1 MPFFGELFISE
12 VIKKPVFGPKG
23 EIIGRV
29 KDIVVVKG
37 DPLPKVSAIIIEKKK
52 QLFMLKWEQ
61 LNLFNKRIISTNLIE
76 DFLKPYHLSED
87 DMLAV
92 RDILHKQI
100 VDVYGAKVV
109 RAYDIKIESYDDDAV
124 FIAIDVGVRGII
136 RRLGLE
142 QISEALL
149 RLFKIRFPHHLISW
163 NYIQPL
169 IPKLKEIALTVA
181 KQTVSK
187 LHPADIAEIMSKV
200 SRDEGTNFFRELD
213 VETAADVFSELNLDI
228 QAEIITAMD
237 ASKAADMI
245 EEMPPDEAADIL
257 SNLPPQKAQEI
268 HRHIEK
274 EEAED
279 IQELLLHKG
288 DTAGGLMTN
297 EFIAYTPHITIQ
309 EALNK
314 FKEDGKEIEN
324 IYNIYIEDETE
335 RLIGVIS
342 LRELLIAKPEAR
354 LAELMETKIMKVLP
368 DEDVEAVAGMMSKY
382 DLVAI
387 PVVNVDG
394 HLLGIVTVDD
404 IMDVIEE
411 EATEDLYRVA
421 GTSEVRFGR
430 IEDARPVDIVKSR
443 LPWLFV
449 CLIGGMIASIV
460 IGGFEE
466 TLAAV
471 IVLAAFIPVIMGM
484 AGNAGL
490 QISTT
495 MVRGIALDSIHNYWR
510 YVAKELA
517 AGAMIA
523 TIAGG
528 SIALL
533 TTALKGMPMLG
544 LVVGISMFVA
554 ICTSVVIAIVTPT
567 IAEKMG
573 IDPAITAGPFVTVFN
588 DILGITIY
596 FVVANI
602 FMKYLI

>member
-12 VIKKPVFGPKG
+12 VIKKPVFDPKG

-29 KDIVVVKG
+29 KDIIVVKG
-37 DPLPKVSAIIIEKKK
+37 DPLPKVSAIIIEKKG

-61 LNLFNKRIISTNLIE
+61 LNLFNKRIISTNLDE

-87 DMLAV
+87 DLLAA
-92 RDILHKQI
+92 RDILRKQI
-100 VDVYGAKVV
+100 VDVHGAKVV
-109 RAYDIKIESYDDDAV
+109 KINDIKVESYDDDAV
-124 FIAIDVGVRGII
+124 FIAVDVGTRGII

-142 QISEALL
+142 QISETFFRLL
-149 RLFKIRFPHHLISW
+149 KVRFPHHLISW

-169 IPKLKEIALTVA
+169 MPKLKTIALTVPR
-181 KQTVSK
+181 QMVSK

-200 SRDEGTNFFRELD
+200 SRDEGTDLFRELD
-213 VETAADVFSELNLDI
+213 VETAADVFSELNPDM
-228 QAEIITAMD
+228 QAEIITTMD
-237 ASKAADMI
+237 AAMAADII
-245 EEMPPDEAADIL
+245 EEMPPDEAADVL
-257 SNLPPQKAQEI
+257 GDLPPQKAQEI
-268 HRHIEK
+268 HQHIEK

-297 EFIAYTPHITIQ
+297 EFIVYTPHITAQ

-314 FKEDGKEIEN
+314 FREDGKKIEIV
-324 IYNIYIEDETE
+324 YHIYIEDETK
-335 RLIGVIS
+335 RLIGVMS
-342 LRELLIAKPEAR
+342 LRELLLAKSGAT
-354 LAELMETKIMKVLP
+354 LAELMETKIVKVLP
-368 DEDVEAVAGMMSKY
+368 DEDVEAVADMMSKY
-382 DLVAI
+382 NLVAI

-394 HLLGIVTVDD
+394 HLLGIIAVDD
-404 IMDVIEE
+404 IIDVMER

-430 IEDARPVDIVKSR
+430 IEVANPIDIVKSR

-449 CLIGGMIASIV
+449 CLVGGMAASMV
-460 IGGFEE
+460 IDGFEE
-466 TLAAV
+466 TLATV
-471 IVLAAFIPVIMGM
+471 VVLAAFIPVIMGM
-484 AGNAGL
+484 AGNTGL

-495 MVRGIALDSIHNYWR
+495 MVRSIALNSIHNYWK
-510 YVAKELA
+510 YVTKELT
-517 AGAMIA
+517 AGAITA
-523 TIAGG
+523 TTAGV
-528 SIALL
+528 SVALL
-533 TTALKGMPMLG
+533 TTILKGMPMLG

-554 ICTSVVIAIVTPT
+554 MCTSVVIAILTPT

-596 FVVANI
+596 FAVATI
-602 FMKYLI
+602 FIKYLI